1 MILFIDFLL
10 FYFIIESIMCGI
22 YGAIKASKFE
32 VLDTA
37 NKVRGNFASGIYY
50 CNGNEYD
57 YQKTEGSFDWND
69 IKLPKGFTF
78 LGHNQAPTS
87 SERKW
92 KEHNSHPFVRDNW
105 VVAHNGVL
113 TNFSQLKKDHIPDHD
128 NLVDSSIIPALLSH
142 FEKTFDKAN
151 TVEKE
156 ANLIAYVLELL
167 EGTFGLWIVNTNT
180 MSIYLARQGSTLFA
194 DSNSFSS
201 AKGKG
206 YKELKEGVIYK
217 FNKRG
222 IKPIEKFKVKSPFL
236 EL

>member
-1 MILFIDFLL
+1 MILFIDFLF

-92 KEHNSHPFVRDNW
+92 KEHNSHPFVRNNW

>member
-1 MILFIDFLL
+1 
-10 FYFIIESIMCGI
+10 MCGI
-22 YGAIKASKFE
+22 YGAISASKFE
-32 VLDTA
+32 ILDEA
-37 NKVRGNFASGIYY
+37 NKVRGNFASGIFYF
-50 CNGNEYD
+50 NGSQYD
-57 YQKTEGSFDWND
+57 YQKTEGSFNWDV

-92 KEHNSHPFVRDNW
+92 KEHNSHPFVHDNW

-113 TNFSQLKKDHIPDHD
+113 TNFNQLKKDYIPDHL
-128 NLVDSSIIPALLSH
+128 NLVDSSIIPALLAH
-142 FEKTFDKAN
+142 FEKTFDTAN
-151 TVEKE
+151 TQDKE
-156 ANLIAYVLELL
+156 TQLIAYVLELL

-180 MSIYLARQGSTLFA
+180 MNIYLARQGSTLFF
-194 DSNSFSS
+194 DKNSFSS

-206 YKELKEGVIYK
+206 YKEMKEGVIYK

-222 IKPIEKFKVKSPFL
+222 IKPVEKFKVSSPFL